1 VSQKTWYSEDGRKMT
16 AGGYSRRSKRY
27 RTAIRGRT
35 FNLAT
40 DFGPR
45 NRDWWEGNGVTVP
58 AARIYI
64 DRHRY
69 SVPAEFYET

>member
-1 VSQKTWYSEDGRKMT
+1 MWYSPKGKQMT
-16 AGGYSRRSKRY
+16 AGGYTRRSKRY

-45 NRDWWEGNGVTVP
+45 HRDWWEGKDITVP
-58 AARIYI
+58 AAKLYV
-64 DRHRY
+64 DRQRD
-69 SVPAEFYET
+69 SVAAEFYET